1 VTLACHNEIRKNN
14 AQGITLIDSF
24 VYRNK
29 RFQTAVYWKIITQE
43 TLKEN
48 VCGAHCEMKG
58 VRHQMPV

>member
-1 VTLACHNEIRKNN
+1 M
-14 AQGITLIDSF
+14 TLIDAL

-48 VCGAHCEMKG
+48 VVEPTVK
-58 VRHQMPV
+58 